1 MRLVSAP
8 NHVIWALPMTSPSG
22 RTETVAMAG
31 TKTAVMLF
39 VDFTSGYSG
48 KLPRSTIAQIENMTN
63 DKGIDLLV
71 ESTRFWRF

>member
-8 NHVIWALPMTSPSG
+8 THIIWALPMTSPSG

-39 VDFTSGYSG
+39 VDFTSGFSG
-48 KLPRSTIAQIENMTN
+48 KIPRSTIAQIENMTN
-63 DKGIDLLV
+63 GGGLDLLL
-71 ESTRFWRF
+71 EGTRFWRF